1 MSQTTVAS
9 SSGIIARLRV
19 FLNRRDRINA
29 VAYQLVMLLII
40 ILIGALL
47 SLTTARFLTVPNLMN
62 ILRQSAPGFIIGV
75 GMTIVI
81 TSGGIDLSVGSLLA
95 VSAVLSGISLRA
107 GIGLFG
113 TIVLVIAVGCLIGAF
128 HGYFIGYRDIPPFI
142 TTLASMSIL
151 RGLALVITGGFS
163 IPIPA
168 SSPFILLGRGWFF
181 GVPIPVWI
189 ALVVVLAG
197 MVLLFKTRFGLHAT
211 GLGTN
216 EEAVRRTGI
225 NVKRVKM
232 RIYML
237 SGALAALGGIIVAA
251 RLGSGSSYS
260 GVAFELRVIAAV
272 IVGGTVL
279 TGGSGKMVGTVLGTI
294 LVAFI
299 GNGLIQL
306 GVDAFYERIVEGSI
320 LLLAITVN
328 QALSKRRTE

>member
-1 MSQTTVAS
+1 MSSDIKPVTPGLVGKLTRLVN
-9 SSGIIARLRV
+9 ARGRMKT
-19 FLNRRDRINA
+19 
-29 VAYQLVMLLII
+29 VAYQAVMLLII
-40 ILIGALL
+40 VLIGLLL
-47 SLTTARFLTVPNLMN
+47 SALTARFLTYPNLMN

-95 VSAVLSGISLRA
+95 VSAVLSGIFLNA
-107 GIGLFG
+107 GFG
-113 TIVLVIAVGCLIGAF
+113 ILGTVVTVLAAGALIGAF
-128 HGYFIGYRDIPPFI
+128 HGYFIAFRNIPPFI
-142 TTLASMSIL
+142 TTLASMSVL

-163 IPIPA
+163 VPIP
-168 SSPFILLGRGWFF
+168 SGSPFIFLGRGWVL
-181 GVPIPVWI
+181 GVPFPVWLSLAMLI
-189 ALVVVLAG
+189 AG
-197 MVLLFKTRFGLHAT
+197 MVLLYQTRFGLHVT

-225 NVKRVKM
+225 NVKRTKM
-232 RIYML
+232 FIYML
-237 SGALAALGGIIVAA
+237 SGILAALGGMVVAA

-272 IVGGTVL
+272 IVGGTL
-279 TGGSGKMVGTVLGTI
+279 LNGGSGKMVGTVLGTL
-294 LVAFI
+294 LVAII

-328 QALSKRRTE
+328 QSLSRRRTE